1 MCKRAVEYGEHPF
14 GIASARRVDAIVFE
28 WLVDYADWNQRIDAE
43 TRKGPPT
50 PVGSAG
56 DYAERIA
63 ALDRKLGALT
73 VHLASGLVPEPAY
86 VVARDEI
93 TAQRTVLAGQLQREQ
108 DRALLMS
115 AAPHRA
121 ASDLLAEWPTIPAQ
135 VRRAALRELVDSVT
149 VTPGGYRAA
158 TFVQVNPGQ

>member
-1 MCKRAVEYGEHPF
+1 
-14 GIASARRVDAIVFE
+14 
-28 WLVDYADWNQRIDAE
+28 
-43 TRKGPPT
+43 
-50 PVGSAG
+50 
-56 DYAERIA
+56 
-63 ALDRKLGALT
+63 
-73 VHLASGLVPEPAY
+73 
-86 VVARDEI
+86 
-93 TAQRTVLAGQLQREQ
+93 
-108 DRALLMS
+108 MS